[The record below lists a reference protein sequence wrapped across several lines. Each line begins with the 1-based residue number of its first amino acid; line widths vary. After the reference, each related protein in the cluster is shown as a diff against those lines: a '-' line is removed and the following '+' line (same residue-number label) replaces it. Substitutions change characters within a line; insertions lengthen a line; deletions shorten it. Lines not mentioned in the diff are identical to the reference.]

1 MNYTQNVDGFTL
13 FELVTVMAVISIIVL
28 ISSPFFTSLLKQN
41 EANKIYYSLKPILTD
56 ARTHAYSLHHAVGLC
71 GSNNGATCDSNW
83 NEGILTFLDHN
94 QNRLLDADDQ
104 VLSYHSLGLKYGTL
118 TWSGAGLS
126 RSSVLLFESERGR
139 LNMSNGS
146 FRYCAEEAKWH
157 RLVILATMGHSRP
170 SKDSNGDGI
179 HETASGVN
187 VSC

>member
-41 EANKIYYSLKPILTD
+41 EANKIYYSLKPILAD

-118 TWSGAGLS
+118 TWRGAGLS

>member
-118 TWSGAGLS
+118 TWRGAGLS